1 MVRPANKIKNKY
13 NNKILGKKKFEKDS
27 VKDKRK
33 KTSCDCL
40 KTAEYLDTKNQDA
53 INYIFVTPK
62 KTEENKILSDAGH
75 YVRSKIDTTD
85 LKKLNLPSKMT
96 AKNIVNKYRKMARK
110 RPYKVP
116 DIVLEEPSNTEEI
129 DKVDKT
135 ETLEDIAPWQPG
147 KSAQLAAKKIGE
159 KYKKIKEANKR
170 KNKFKL
176 PGEIV
181 KIETVETSQ
190 RDGKVPVSVEKPK
203 SSVHAAEKVT
213 KKYDKVRREKAK
225 KTSPIKRKRNN

>member
-13 NNKILGKKKFEKDS
+13 NKKILGKKKFEKES
-27 VKDKRK
+27 VNGKRK
-33 KTSCDCL
+33 KTSSDWL
-40 KTAEYLDTKNQDA
+40 KTAEYLDTKDQDA
-53 INYIFVTPK
+53 INHIFVTPR

-75 YVRSKIDTTD
+75 YIRSKIDATD
-85 LKKLNLPSKMT
+85 LKNMNLPSKIT
-96 AKNIVNKYRKMARK
+96 AKNILNKYRKMARK

-135 ETLEDIAPWQPG
+135 ETLEDIAPLQPG
-147 KSAQLAAKKIGE
+147 KSAQLAAKKISE
-159 KYKKIKEANKR
+159 KYKKIKEANKI

-181 KIETVETSQ
+181 KIETAETSQ
-190 RDGKVPVSVEKPK
+190 RDVKVPVSVEKPK
-203 SSVHAAEKVT
+203 SSVHAAKKVT
-213 KKYDKVRREKAK
+213 KMYDKLRREKAK
-225 KTSPIKRKRNN
+225 KLALLKEK

>member
-1 MVRPANKIKNKY
+1 MP
-13 NNKILGKKKFEKDS
+13 
-27 VKDKRK
+27 
-33 KTSCDCL
+33 
-40 KTAEYLDTKNQDA
+40 
-53 INYIFVTPK
+53 PK
-62 KTEENKILSDAGH
+62 KTEENKIPADAGH
-75 YVRSKIDTTD
+75 FIRSEIEATD
-85 LKKLNLPSKMT
+85 LNKSDLATEIKG
-96 AKNIVNKYRKMARK
+96 KNIVNKYRKMARK

-190 RDGKVPVSVEKPK
+190 GDVKIPVSIQKQK
-203 SSVHAAEKVT
+203 SSV
-213 KKYDKVRREKAK
+213 R
-225 KTSPIKRKRNN
+225 

>member
-13 NNKILGKKKFEKDS
+13 NKKILGKKKFEKES
-27 VKDKRK
+27 VNDKRK
-33 KTSCDCL
+33 KTSSDWL
-40 KTAEYLDTKNQDA
+40 KTAEYLDTKDQDA
-53 INYIFVTPK
+53 INHIFVTPR

-75 YVRSKIDTTD
+75 YIRSKIDATD
-85 LKKLNLPSKMT
+85 LKKMNLPSKIT
-96 AKNIVNKYRKMARK
+96 AKNILNKYRKMARK

-116 DIVLEEPSNTEEI
+116 DIVVEEPSNTEEI

-135 ETLEDIAPWQPG
+135 ETLEDIAPLQPG
-147 KSAQLAAKKIGE
+147 KSAQLAAKKISE
-159 KYKKIKEANKR
+159 KYKKIKEANKI

-190 RDGKVPVSVEKPK
+190 RDVKVPVSVEKPK
-203 SSVHAAEKVT
+203 SSVHAAKKVT
-213 KKYDKVRREKAK
+213 KMYDKLRREKAK
-225 KTSPIKRKRNN
+225 KLALLKEK

>member
-1 MVRPANKIKNKY
+1 MP
-13 NNKILGKKKFEKDS
+13 
-27 VKDKRK
+27 
-33 KTSCDCL
+33 
-40 KTAEYLDTKNQDA
+40 
-53 INYIFVTPK
+53 PK
-62 KTEENKILSDAGH
+62 KAEENKAPADAGH
-75 YVRSKIDTTD
+75 FIRSEIEATD
-85 LKKLNLPSKMT
+85 LKKSDLATKIT
-96 AKNIVNKYRKMARK
+96 AKIIVNKYRQTARK